1 MDKQI
6 KAYIHAI
13 TAVLLW
19 STVASAFKLTLRH
32 VDFLQML
39 CGASAV
45 SLVFLFCVLLT
56 RKKLYLLLTYSKK
69 DYLSSA
75 VLGFLNLFLYYVILF
90 KAYSVLTAQEALTL
104 NYTWPIMLV
113 ILSVPLLKQPVTVK
127 SILALLISFTGVF
140 VIATGGNIS
149 EFRFTNPFGVALA
162 LSSAVV
168 WALFWIYNVRD
179 TRDEVAKLFLNFFSG
194 FVFILVSTLL
204 FSRVIMP
211 DKGGF
216 IGVMYVG
223 LCEMGITF
231 VLWLKALK
239 LSRTT
244 AQVSNFV
251 YASPFLSLVFIHFI
265 VGEEIVFS
273 TVIGLVFIIAG
284 ILIQHI
290 NPNIRLE

>member
-140 VIATGGNIS
+140 V
-149 EFRFTNPFGVALA
+149 
-162 LSSAVV
+162 
-168 WALFWIYNVRD
+168 
-179 TRDEVAKLFLNFFSG
+179 NFSMK
-194 FVFILVSTLL
+194 ST
-204 FSRVIMP
+204 
-211 DKGGF
+211 
-216 IGVMYVG
+216 
-223 LCEMGITF
+223 
-231 VLWLKALK
+231 
-239 LSRTT
+239 
-244 AQVSNFV
+244 
-251 YASPFLSLVFIHFI
+251 
-265 VGEEIVFS
+265 
-273 TVIGLVFIIAG
+273 
-284 ILIQHI
+284 
-290 NPNIRLE
+290 